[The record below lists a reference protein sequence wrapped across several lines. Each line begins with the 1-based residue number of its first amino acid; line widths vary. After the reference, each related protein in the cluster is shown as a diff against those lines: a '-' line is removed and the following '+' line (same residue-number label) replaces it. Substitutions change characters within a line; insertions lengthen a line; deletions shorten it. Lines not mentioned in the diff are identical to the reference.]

1 MLSSRN
7 KISILIILFILIWM
21 PVWLSPVAFAAP
33 DDEEMSGWYNL
44 IYDSTSIL
52 PDNKGGYDYTRKF
65 ISEVTLAQ
73 LGRSALS
80 RPATPILGKEDE
92 IKISA
97 YTRLSSGE
105 ILNADTTDMV
115 TRDLPGDQK
124 WIFVNFRQ
132 AEPGAVLHLEWVL
145 NSTEANVAG
154 KRFLGRTVPVD
165 SAIVVITAPES
176 WQFNF
181 AINPGAN
188 ALEKKTV
195 FTPHGSP
202 RRMNYRWVSTDLPA
216 LSGEEFAPP
225 VECTIPCL
233 YFSFFNDAS
242 LTGADSIVVDWKYLS
257 RLYYGQIR
265 NFTKMSTSL
274 NPVADS
280 LKRISPPSGARA
292 KMAYEWLQRHFQ
304 SINTDITLS
313 SYIDEALSRGR
324 GSQAEAA
331 AILYCLFEKLKIP
344 TTPFLVATHDVGD
357 PLHNLPALFW
367 FDRLLITCQMGIDT
381 IWIDPYYQNTDMGI
395 LPFEDQGADA
405 LNVGET
411 GGEFTSIS
419 LPDYHENA
427 RAIHLKL
434 NFDSAGSIKGDATEI
449 YSGAMIPEISSYLQ
463 SLEEGAGKA
472 LWEKKL
478 AKSFPD
484 IKILSFVVIP
494 PDSAGENY
502 KIGYSF
508 TTGPIIRP
516 FATRV
521 YIPLDLLGR
530 WADLPSLPEKNRQFP
545 LELKRPRFELE
556 RITLNIVPP
565 FEIEY
570 LPDNYSENDYIGE
583 IYSVIRG
590 EKNIVTITRGFG
602 LKKPSLPLSEYSSF
616 RKFISRARIEADK
629 HIVLKKAG

>member
-1 MLSSRN
+1 MLNSRN
-7 KISILIILFILIWM
+7 KIGISIFMLFLTWLT
-21 PVWLSPVAFAAP
+21 VWLLPAAFAES
-33 DDEEMSGWYNL
+33 DDEEMSGRYNL

-52 PDNKGGYDYTRKF
+52 PSSKGGYDYTRKF

-105 ILNADTTDMV
+105 ILKADTTDMI

-165 SAIVVITAPES
+165 SAIVIITAPES

-188 ALEKKTV
+188 ALEKKTI
-195 FTPHGSP
+195 FAPHGGP
-202 RRMNYRWVSTDLPA
+202 RRMNYRWVSTNLPA

-225 VECTIPCL
+225 VERTIPCL

-257 RLYYGQIR
+257 RLYYGRIR
-265 NFTKMSTSL
+265 NFTKLSGSL

-280 LKRISPPSGARA
+280 IKRISVQAGARPI
-292 KMAYEWLQRHFQ
+292 MAYDWLQRHFQ
-304 SINTDITLS
+304 SINTEISLS
-313 SYIDEALSRGR
+313 SNIDEALSRGR

-331 AILYCLFEKLKIP
+331 AILFCLLEKLKIQ
-344 TTPFLVATHDVGD
+344 TTPFLVATHDVGE
-357 PLHNLPALFW
+357 PLRNLPALFW
-367 FDRLLITCQMGIDT
+367 FDRLLINCQMGIDT
-381 IWIDPYYQNTDMGI
+381 VWIDPYYQNTDLGI
-395 LPFEDQGADA
+395 LPFEDQGANA
-405 LNVGET
+405 LKIGET
-411 GGEFTSIS
+411 GGEFSSIP
-419 LPDYHENA
+419 LPDYHDNA
-427 RAIHLKL
+427 RAIHLEL
-434 NFDSAGSIKGDATEI
+434 AFDSTGSIKGDATEI

-463 SLEEGAGKA
+463 SLEEGEGKA
-472 LWEKKL
+472 LWEKNL
-478 AKSFPD
+478 SKSFPD
-484 IKILSFVVIP
+484 IKIVSFVVIP

-516 FATRV
+516 SAIRA

-556 RITLNIVPP
+556 RITLDIAPP
-565 FEIEY
+565 FEIDY

-590 EKNIVTITRGFG
+590 EKKIVTITRGFG
-602 LKKPSLPLSEYSSF
+602 LKKPSLPLSEYGSF
-616 RKFISRARIEADK
+616 RKFITRARIEADK